1 MAYALNSRRVMAFF
15 LISTML
21 VSCTADGLVP
31 PAPVDRGTR
40 VSAIPPGRIPV
51 QQAPSV
57 EAYAAPAQPMTQSQA
72 GYGNGNVSQP
82 MPPVTSQGHGQG
94 QGRLPMIDSEE
105 AMAAPRQMGEP
116 PKTLGTLTYNSDGVN
131 MDAALGVGGAEQGA
145 PAVVGLAEEQNNDI
159 AEGNASQPVVDGIG
173 TDAPVQRNRPPQQ
186 QRLAQP
192 YAASVPVPPA
202 QNPYPPAQTPPAQKR
217 NAQPAR
223 GDLSGAPPRWSDSRP
238 VVAPSRMEP
247 EPQQVAMLMP
257 RNPTAAPQSSRTDV
271 SPMPASEAS
280 CRAQLR
286 RLGVLYRD
294 KPQISDGPSCGIDY
308 PVELYGLSGDIQV
321 KPAVTLNCQTTLAFA
336 QWVKNELVPSSRV
349 RYWSGI
355 GKIEPMG
362 GYSCRR
368 MNNSRQ
374 RYNPMS
380 EHARGNAIDVGRFV
394 LKNGHEIDVRKKGLF
409 SFREGALLKA
419 VRDDSCKYFN
429 TVLGPGSNA
438 EHWNHFHFDLRSRA
452 SGNRYCD

>member
-1 MAYALNSRRVMAFF
+1 MAYALNTRRAVACF

-21 VSCTADGLVP
+21 MGCTADGLVP
-31 PAPVDRGTR
+31 PARIDRGTR
-40 VSAIPPGRIPV
+40 VSAIPPGRVPV
-51 QQAPSV
+51 QQAPSM
-57 EAYAAPAQPMTQSQA
+57 EAYAAPTQQPMGHASS
-72 GYGNGNVSQP
+72 GYGNSDVSQP
-82 MPPVTSQGHGQG
+82 MPPAASQRQAS
-94 QGRLPMIDSEE
+94 LPMIDSDE
-105 AMAAPRQMGEP
+105 ALAPKRQMGEP
-116 PKTLGTLTYNSDGVN
+116 PKTLGTLTYNSNGVN
-131 MDAALGVGGAEQGA
+131 MDAALGVSEAQA
-145 PAVVGLAEEQNNDI
+145 SPPVVGLAEEQNNDI

-173 TDAPVQRNRPPQQ
+173 TDAPVQRNQPNLRT
-186 QRLAQP
+186 AQP
-192 YAASVPVPPA
+192 YAASAPVQPA
-202 QNPYPPAQTPPAQKR
+202 QDAFPQSQPVQNPAAQKR
-217 NAQPAR
+217 GQQPLR
-223 GDLSGAPPRWSDSRP
+223 DDLSAKTPRWNDARP
-238 VVAPSRMEP
+238 VVAPSRIEP

-257 RNPTAAPQSSRTDV
+257 RNPTVAPQSSRTDV

-308 PVELYGLSGDIQV
+308 PVEVYGLSGGIQV
-321 KPAVTLNCQTTLAFA
+321 KPSVTLNCQTTLAFA

-380 EHARGNAIDVGRFV
+380 EHARGNAIDVGKFV

-452 SGNRYCD
+452 SGNPYCD

>member
-1 MAYALNSRRVMAFF
+1 MAYALYTRRALAF
-15 LISTML
+15 LMISTVMT
-21 VSCTADGLVP
+21 SCTADGLVP
-31 PAPVDRGTR
+31 PASVDRGTR

-51 QQAPSV
+51 QQSAAA
-57 EAYAAPAQPMTQSQA
+57 EAYVSPVQPMAANPSYGAMEPVQA
-72 GYGNGNVSQP
+72 
-82 MPPVTSQGHGQG
+82 MPPVQSANH
-94 QGRLPMIDSEE
+94 GRLPMIDSEE
-105 AMAAPRQMGEP
+105 AMSQPRQMGEP
-116 PKTLGTLTYNSDGVN
+116 PKALGTLTYNSDGVN
-131 MDAALGVGGAEQGA
+131 MDAELGVAEGSARGAGA
-145 PAVVGLAEEQNNDI
+145 PHVVGLAEEQNSDI

-173 TDAPVQRNRPPQQ
+173 TDAPVQRARPA
-186 QRLAQP
+186 AQP
-192 YAASVPVPPA
+192 IAQPHASVAPVQPLGNQYG
-202 QNPYPPAQTPPAQKR
+202 QNQHLQNAPDQRR
-217 NAQPAR
+217 NGQPVR
-223 GDLSGAPPRWSDSRP
+223 GDLAAAAPRWSDQAP
-238 VVAPSRMEP
+238 VVAPSRVPP

-257 RNPTAAPQSSRTDV
+257 RNPTMAPQSSRSDV

-308 PVELYGLSGDIQV
+308 PVELYGLSGNVQV

-380 EHARGNAIDVGRFV
+380 EHARGNAIDVGKFV

-452 SGNRYCD
+452 SGNRFCD

>member
-1 MAYALNSRRVMAFF
+1 MAYALNTRRAVAF
-15 LISTML
+15 LMISTML
-21 VSCTADGLVP
+21 VGCTADGLVP
-31 PAPVDRGTR
+31 PAPIDRGTR
-40 VSAIPPGRIPV
+40 VSAIPPGRVPV
-51 QQAPSV
+51 QQAPSMD
-57 EAYAAPAQPMTQSQA
+57 AYAAPAQQPVGQVGTVYESA
-72 GYGNGNVSQP
+72 AQP
-82 MPPVTSQGHGQG
+82 MPPAATTRQA
-94 QGRLPMIDSEE
+94 RLPMIDSDE
-105 AMAAPRQMGEP
+105 AMTQPRQMGEP
-116 PKTLGTLTYNSDGVN
+116 PKTLGTLTYDANGVN
-131 MDAALGVGGAEQGA
+131 MDAALGVGGGQPA
-145 PAVVGLAEEQNNDI
+145 PHVVGLAEEQNNDI

-173 TDAPVQRNRPPQQ
+173 TDAPVQRNRPT
-186 QRLAQP
+186 QRSAQP
-192 YAASVPVPPA
+192 YATSAPVQPA
-202 QNPYPPAQTPPAQKR
+202 QDLYLQNQPQQNSLAPKR
-217 NAQPAR
+217 VQQPVR
-223 GDLSGAPPRWSDSRP
+223 GDLAATPPRWSDSRP
-238 VVAPSRMEP
+238 VVAPSRIEP

-257 RNPTAAPQSSRTDV
+257 RNPTIAQQSSRTDA

-280 CRAQLR
+280 CRAQLKR
-286 RLGVLYRD
+286 MGVLYRD

-308 PVELYGLSGDIQV
+308 PVELYGLSGGVQV

-380 EHARGNAIDVGRFV
+380 EHARGNAIDVGKFV